1 MSEEEILKYI
11 FCCVSYKHMFD
22 LSPQITESAKKKED
36 LLFSSAVF
44 YLRELGK
51 GKNVFVEEFQ
61 KLPLKEKEKL
71 VSVVQTWNKAFECGY
86 NYAKKSAKKDK
97 GIE

>member
-22 LSPQITESAKKKED
+22 LSPQITESAQNKEN

-51 GKNVFVEEFQ
+51 GKNVFVEDIEPDDRFEVTQ
-61 KLPLKEKEKL
+61 KGKEYLRSHK
-71 VSVVQTWNKAFECGY
+71 NG
-86 NYAKKSAKKDK
+86 
-97 GIE
+97 

>member
-22 LSPQITESAKKKED
+22 LSPQITESAQNKEN

-44 YLRELGK
+44 YLRELIKSENITVEGIGPDDRFEVTEK
-51 GKNVFVEEFQ
+51 GKEY
-61 KLPLKEKEKL
+61 L
-71 VSVVQTWNKAFECGY
+71 S
-86 NYAKKSAKKDK
+86 SH
-97 GIE
+97 

>member
-22 LSPQITESAKKKED
+22 LSPQITESAQNKEN

-51 GKNVFVEEFQ
+51 GKNVFVEDVEPDARFEVTE
-61 KLPLKEKEKL
+61 KGKEYL
-71 VSVVQTWNKAFECGY
+71 S
-86 NYAKKSAKKDK
+86 SH
-97 GIE
+97 

>member
-1 MSEEEILKYI
+1 MSEEEILRYI

-44 YLRELGK
+44 FLRELGK
-51 GKNVFVEEFQ
+51 DKNVFVEDVEPDDRFEVTE
-61 KLPLKEKEKL
+61 KGKEYL
-71 VSVVQTWNKAFECGY
+71 S
-86 NYAKKSAKKDK
+86 SH
-97 GIE
+97 